1 MKTDFYVV
9 LGVLPDAEDVV
20 IKAAYRALAQRYHPD
35 RWVGDAAEAHQSM
48 TRINEAYE
56 VLGDKARRTTYDK
69 GRARSQA
76 EYSPEEEDD
85 RSEAFTSAL
94 NEVDKRW
101 ATACSIFPD
110 LVQLRARLARINT
123 SLAFSFVTSL
133 LGSKGF
139 TNREAFAEHLEQ
151 AFLERHFGSN
161 KEILKFVRLLIFSG
175 NRAAVKELNQLV
187 DVMGS
192 DVDPILL
199 IQRIE
204 KKFGSPRDPM
214 KNDEVVGRI
223 DEVFRRRVIFMNS
236 PDFPNARLLAANLGY
251 KVDVFAEGFF
261 KPNSYRASGNNVQ
274 HVFESKDKF
283 IGWVRKNLCYD

>member
-1 MKTDFYVV
+1 MKTDLYIV
-9 LGVLPDAEDVV
+9 LGVLPDAEDIV
-20 IKAAYRALAQRYHPD
+20 IRAAYRALAQRYHPD
-35 RWVGDAAEAHQSM
+35 RWVGDAADAHQRM

-56 VLGDKARRTTYDK
+56 VLGDKARRATYDK
-69 GRARSQA
+69 GRAQAQAQA
-76 EYSPEEEDD
+76 EYSPEEDED
-85 RSEAFTSAL
+85 RSEAFSSAL
-94 NEVDKRW
+94 NEADKRW

-110 LVQLRARLARINT
+110 LMQLRGRLARINT

-133 LGSKGF
+133 LESKSF
-139 TNREAFAEHLEQ
+139 TQREAFAAHLEQ

-204 KKFGSPRDPM
+204 KKFKSPRDPT
-214 KNDEVVGRI
+214 EI
-223 DEVFRRRVIFMNS
+223 DEGDKRRA
-236 PDFPNARLLAANLGY
+236 DFLKLGDTWSARFLAEHLGY
-251 KVDVFAEGFF
+251 KVDEVSKGFF
-261 KPNSYRASGNNVQ
+261 TPNIYRLSGNKVQ
-274 HVFESKDKF
+274 HDFVGEVQF
-283 IGWVRKNLCYD
+283 IGWVRKNLCSD

>member
-1 MKTDFYVV
+1 MRIDFYVV
-9 LGVLPDAEDVV
+9 LGILPDAEDVV

-35 RWVGDAAEAHQSM
+35 RWVGDAAEAHQRM
-48 TRINEAYE
+48 TRINQAYE
-56 VLGDKARRTTYDK
+56 VLGDKARRAAYDK

-76 EYSPEEEDD
+76 EYSPDEEGD

-101 ATACSIFPD
+101 GTAYSIFPD

-133 LGSKGF
+133 LESKGF
-139 TNREAFAEHLEQ
+139 TKREAFAEHLEQ

-161 KEILKFVRLLIFSG
+161 KEILNFVRILIFSG
-175 NRAAVKELNQLV
+175 NRAAVKELNQLI

-192 DVDPILL
+192 DVDPSLL

-204 KKFGSPRDPM
+204 KKFGGPQAPM
-214 KNDEVVGRI
+214 EI
-223 DEVFRRRVIFMNS
+223 DEGAKRRAVFLES
-236 PDFPNARLLAANLGY
+236 GDTWSARFLAEYLGY
-251 KVDVFAEGFF
+251 KVDEISKGFF
-261 KPNSYRASGNNVQ
+261 TPNKYRVSKNKVQ
-274 HVFESKDKF
+274 HDFDGDVKF
-283 IGWVRKNLCYD
+283 IEWVRKNLCSD

>member
-1 MKTDFYVV
+1 MKTDLYVV

-35 RWVGDAAEAHQSM
+35 RWVGDAAEAHQRM

-56 VLGDKARRTTYDK
+56 VLGDKARRATYDK
-69 GRARSQA
+69 GRARAQA
-76 EYSPEEEDD
+76 EYSPDEEDD

-133 LGSKGF
+133 LESKGF
-139 TNREAFAEHLEQ
+139 TNREAFAAHLEQ
-151 AFLERHFGSN
+151 AFLERHFGTN
-161 KEILKFVRLLIFSG
+161 KQILKFVRLLIFSG

-192 DVDPILL
+192 DVDPNLL
-199 IQRIE
+199 IQGIE
-204 KKFGSPRDPM
+204 KKFGRM
-214 KNDEVVGRI
+214 REQVEI
-223 DEVFRRRVIFMNS
+223 DEMARIRANFLRS
-236 PDFPNARLLAANLGY
+236 KDLLSARLLAANLGY
-251 KVDVFAEGFF
+251 KVEVLAEGFF
-261 KPNSYRASGNNVQ
+261 KPNSYRVSGNNVL
-274 HVFESKDKF
+274 HYFEAEDQF
-283 IGWVRKNLCYD
+283 IGWVRKNLCID

>member
-1 MKTDFYVV
+1 MKIDLYVV
-9 LGVLPDAEDVV
+9 LGILPDAEDVV

-35 RWVGDAAEAHQSM
+35 RWVGDAAEAHQRM

-56 VLGDKARRTTYDK
+56 VLGDKARRAIYDK

-76 EYSPEEEDD
+76 EYSPEEEGD

-101 ATACSIFPD
+101 ATACSIFSD

-133 LGSKGF
+133 LESKAF
-139 TNREAFAEHLEQ
+139 TKREAFSEHLEQ
-151 AFLERHFGSN
+151 AFLERYFGSN
-161 KEILKFVRLLIFSG
+161 KEILTFVRLLIFSG

-192 DVDPILL
+192 DVDPVLL

-214 KNDEVVGRI
+214 EIGEGAK
-223 DEVFRRRVIFMNS
+223 RRAAFLKS
-236 PDFPNARLLAANLGY
+236 GDTWSARFLAENLGY
-251 KVDVFAEGFF
+251 KIDEISKGFF
-261 KPNSYRASGNNVQ
+261 TPNKYRVSGNKVLQ
-274 HVFESKDKF
+274 DFEGEEQF
-283 IGWVRKNLCYD
+283 IGWVRKNLCPD